1 MSQEVNNNFWG
12 SHAVWTGVKCR
23 DVLRLCGLDVDA
35 LALGEKPMPAKYL
48 RLTGAEGVGRD

>member
-1 MSQEVNNNFWG
+1 M
-12 SHAVWTGVKCR
+12 KCR